1 MRRRTSEGFTLIELL
16 VVIAIIAI
24 LASLLFPVF
33 QNARERGRQAKC
45 LNNFKQLYV
54 ALRFYSDDNGGK
66 FPNVCISDRGDENNI
81 DWCGTESVWGPLY
94 VERGSLWPYV
104 RTRGVYVCPSDKSL
118 AATAV
123 VIPASPAS
131 LRQYFGANNLAGNPT
146 KYPLSYTMS
155 GELGYLQIDSIGVK
169 LTKMLLLIHESRS
182 TINDGLFLWRKN
194 GSELNLFDIP
204 DKIHY
209 DGTTALYADGH
220 AKWAGHD
227 ELTREMYSGE
237 WSKDGWV
244 PGH

>member
-24 LASLLFPVF
+24 LAAILFPVF

-66 FPNVCISDRGDENNI
+66 LPNVSISTDYGNPSSI

-104 RTRGVYVCPSDKSL
+104 RTCGVYVCPSDKSL
-118 AATAV
+118 PANAV
-123 VIPASPAS
+123 TGKP
-131 LRQYFGANNLAGNPT
+131 RN
-146 KYPLSYTMS
+146 YPLCYSMN
-155 GELGYLQIDSIGVK
+155 GEMKDYPQIDSMGVK
-169 LTKMLLLIHESRS
+169 LTKMLLLIHEQRS
-182 TINDGLFLWRKN
+182 TINDGLFLWRS
-194 GSELNLFDIP
+194 GPDQLNDFDMP

-209 DGTTALYADGH
+209 NGTTALYADGH
-220 AKWAGHD
+220 AKGASRD
-227 ELTREMYSGE
+227 ELEREMYAGE

-244 PGH
+244 PPH